1 MTTLFKTLKDDWSIS
16 ATVAGFLAVLI
27 SYSGPLIIFFQ
38 AAQKAEVS
46 NAMMVSWIWGIS
58 IGAAV
63 AGIFLSIKFKVPVI
77 TAWSAP
83 GTALLVTLFPH
94 ISLNEAIAA
103 YITTAIVIFF
113 IGITG
118 YFDKLLKWIPQ
129 DVAAGMMA
137 GILFQFGVG
146 LFTASD
152 SMPIIVFS
160 MLLIFLIAKR
170 LTPRYAMIW
179 VLITGIVLSL
189 ALGKMN
195 PVTFDFNLAIPQWI
209 TPEWTWNATLNLT
222 LPLILVSLT
231 GQFLPGMAIMR
242 LSGYDTPAKP
252 IITATSIA
260 SLAVACVGG
269 ITIVLAS
276 ITAALCMGKDAHELK
291 EKRYIA
297 GIANGLFYIL
307 GGLFA
312 GSIVML
318 FSLLPKELVAALA
331 GLALLGAIATNIS
344 AAMKSDEHRDAAL
357 ITFLATASGMHF
369 LGLSSVFWGICIG
382 VIAHLIL
389 SKKPTLTPS
398 DTQFVPNVQALDQP
412 VQNIQL
418 QNIQPKDDRSSP
430 QTTSSSIISKANGS

>member
-1 MTTLFKTLKDDWSIS
+1 MATLLKTLKNDWSIS

-38 AAQKAEVS
+38 AAQRAHVS
-46 NAMMVSWIWGIS
+46 TDMMVSWIWGIS

-63 AGIFLSIKFKVPVI
+63 SGIYLSIKYKTPVI

-83 GTALLVTLFPH
+83 GTALLVTLFPNV
-94 ISLNEAIAA
+94 SLNEAIAA
-103 YITTAIVIFF
+103 YITSAIVIFL
-113 IGITG
+113 IGVTG

-137 GILFQFGVG
+137 GILFQFGIG

-152 SMPIIVFS
+152 SMPFIVFS
-160 MLLIFLIAKR
+160 MLIVFLIAKR
-170 LTPRYAMIW
+170 LMPRYTMIW
-179 VLITGIVLSL
+179 VLGAGVLLSL
-189 ALGKMN
+189 FLGKMN
-195 PVTFDFNLAIPQWI
+195 PVDVSFSLAIPQLI
-209 TPEWTWNATLNLT
+209 SPEWTWNSTLNLAI
-222 LPLILVSLT
+222 PLILVSLT
-231 GQFLPGMAIMR
+231 GQFLPGMAIMK

-252 IITATSIA
+252 IITVTSIA

-297 GIANGLFYIL
+297 GIANGIFYIL

-344 AAMKSDEHRDAAL
+344 VAMRNDNQRDAAL

-382 VIAHLIL
+382 VIAHFI
-389 SKKPTLTPS
+389 LTP
-398 DTQFVPNVQALDQP
+398 
-412 VQNIQL
+412 
-418 QNIQPKDDRSSP
+418 RSTP
-430 QTTSSSIISKANGS
+430 ATN

>member
-1 MTTLFKTLKDDWSIS
+1 MATLFKTLKNDWSIS

-38 AAQKAEVS
+38 AAQRAHVS
-46 NAMMVSWIWGIS
+46 TDMMVSWIWGIS

-63 AGIFLSIKFKVPVI
+63 SGIYLSIKYKTPVI

-83 GTALLVTLFPH
+83 GTALLVTLFPN
-94 ISLNEAIAA
+94 ISLNEAVAA
-103 YITTAIVIFF
+103 YITSAIVIFL

-137 GILFQFGVG
+137 GILFQFGIS

-152 SMPIIVFS
+152 SMPFIVFS
-160 MLLIFLIAKR
+160 MLIVFLIAKR
-170 LTPRYAMIW
+170 LMPRYTMIW
-179 VLITGIVLSL
+179 VLAAGVLLSL
-189 ALGKMN
+189 ILGKMN
-195 PVTFDFNLAIPQWI
+195 PVDVSFSLAIPQWI
-209 TPEWTWNATLNLT
+209 SPEWTWNSTLNLAV
-222 LPLILVSLT
+222 PLILVSLT
-231 GQFLPGMAIMR
+231 GQFLPGMAIMK

-297 GIANGLFYIL
+297 GIANGIFYIL

-344 AAMKSDEHRDAAL
+344 VAMKNDNQRDAAL

-382 VIAHLIL
+382 VIAHFI
-389 SKKPTLTPS
+389 LTP
-398 DTQFVPNVQALDQP
+398 
-412 VQNIQL
+412 
-418 QNIQPKDDRSSP
+418 RSTP
-430 QTTSSSIISKANGS
+430 ATN

>member
-1 MTTLFKTLKDDWSIS
+1 MATLLKTLKNDWSIS

-38 AAQKAEVS
+38 AAQRAHVS
-46 NAMMVSWIWGIS
+46 TDMMVSWIWGIS

-63 AGIFLSIKFKVPVI
+63 SGIYLSIKYKTPVI

-83 GTALLVTLFPH
+83 GTALLVTLFPNV
-94 ISLNEAIAA
+94 SLNEAVAA
-103 YITTAIVIFF
+103 YITSAIVIFL
-113 IGITG
+113 IGVTG

-137 GILFQFGVG
+137 GILFQFGIG

-152 SMPIIVFS
+152 SMPFIVFS
-160 MLLIFLIAKR
+160 MLIVFLIAKR
-170 LTPRYAMIW
+170 LMPRYTMIW
-179 VLITGIVLSL
+179 VLAAGVLLSL
-189 ALGKMN
+189 ILGKMN
-195 PVTFDFNLAIPQWI
+195 PVDLSFSLAIPQWI
-209 TPEWTWNATLNLT
+209 SPEWTWNSTLNLAV
-222 LPLILVSLT
+222 PLILVSLT
-231 GQFLPGMAIMR
+231 GQFLPGMAIMK

-252 IITATSIA
+252 IITVTSIA

-297 GIANGLFYIL
+297 GIANGIFYIL

-344 AAMKSDEHRDAAL
+344 VAMKNDNQRDAAL

-382 VIAHLIL
+382 VIAHFI
-389 SKKPTLTPS
+389 LTP
-398 DTQFVPNVQALDQP
+398 
-412 VQNIQL
+412 
-418 QNIQPKDDRSSP
+418 RSTP
-430 QTTSSSIISKANGS
+430 TTH

>member
-1 MTTLFKTLKDDWSIS
+1 MTALLQTLKRDWSIS

-27 SYSGPLIIFFQ
+27 SYAGPLIIFFQ
-38 AAQKAEVS
+38 AAQQANVS
-46 NAMMVSWIWGIS
+46 NDMMASWIWGVS
-58 IGAAV
+58 IGAAL
-63 AGIFLSIKFKVPVI
+63 AGIFLSVKYKVPVI

-94 ISLNEAIAA
+94 ISLNEAVAA
-103 YITTAIVIFF
+103 YITSAVVIFA
-113 IGITG
+113 IGVSG
-118 YFDKLLKWIPQ
+118 YFDKLLAWIPENI
-129 DVAAGMMA
+129 AAAMMA

-146 LFTASD
+146 LFLATN
-152 SMPIIVFS
+152 SMPIIVFG
-160 MLLIFLIAKR
+160 MLLVFLFAKR
-170 LTPRYAMIW
+170 YSPRYAMVW
-179 VLITGIVLSL
+179 VLFSGVALSL
-189 ALGKMN
+189 FLGKMN
-195 PVTFDFNLAIPQWI
+195 PVSMDFSLAIPHIIQ
-209 TPEWTWNATLNLT
+209 PEWTWNSTLNLA

-231 GQFLPGMAIMR
+231 GQFLPGMAIMK

-252 IITATSIA
+252 IITTTSIA

-297 GIANGLFYIL
+297 GIANGIFYIL

-331 GLALLGAIATNIS
+331 GLALLGAIGTNIS
-344 AAMKSDEHRDAAL
+344 AAMKNETHRDAAL

-382 VIAHLIL
+382 LFAHVVLTKRSTEHATL
-389 SKKPTLTPS
+389 SS
-398 DTQFVPNVQALDQP
+398 TQ
-412 VQNIQL
+412 
-418 QNIQPKDDRSSP
+418 SSK
-430 QTTSSSIISKANGS
+430 S

>member
-1 MTTLFKTLKDDWSIS
+1 MATLLKTLKNDWSIS

-38 AAQKAEVS
+38 AAQRAHVS
-46 NAMMVSWIWGIS
+46 TDMMVSWIWGIS

-63 AGIFLSIKFKVPVI
+63 SGIYLSIKYKTPVI

-83 GTALLVTLFPH
+83 GTALLVTIFPN
-94 ISLNEAIAA
+94 ISLNEAVAA
-103 YITTAIVIFF
+103 YITSAIVIFL
-113 IGITG
+113 IGVTG

-137 GILFQFGVG
+137 GILFQFGIG

-152 SMPIIVFS
+152 SMPFIVFS
-160 MLLIFLIAKR
+160 MLIVFLIAKR
-170 LTPRYAMIW
+170 LMPRYTMIW
-179 VLITGIVLSL
+179 VLAAGVLLSL
-189 ALGKMN
+189 ILGKMN
-195 PVTFDFNLAIPQWI
+195 PVDVSFSLAIPQWI
-209 TPEWTWNATLNLT
+209 SPEWTWNSTLNLAV
-222 LPLILVSLT
+222 PLILVSLT
-231 GQFLPGMAIMR
+231 GQFLPGMAIMK

-252 IITATSIA
+252 IITVTSIA

-297 GIANGLFYIL
+297 GIANGIFYIL

-344 AAMKSDEHRDAAL
+344 VAMKNDNQRDAAL

-382 VIAHLIL
+382 VIAHFI
-389 SKKPTLTPS
+389 LTP
-398 DTQFVPNVQALDQP
+398 
-412 VQNIQL
+412 
-418 QNIQPKDDRSSP
+418 RSTP
-430 QTTSSSIISKANGS
+430 TTN

>member
-1 MTTLFKTLKDDWSIS
+1 MTTLFKSLKDDWSVS

-38 AAQKAEVS
+38 AAQKANVDPS
-46 NAMMVSWIWGIS
+46 MMISWIWGIS

-63 AGIFLSIKFKVPVI
+63 AGIFLSIKYKVPVI

-83 GTALLVTLFPH
+83 GTALLVTLFPN
-94 ISLNEAIAA
+94 ISLNEAVAA
-103 YITTAIVIFF
+103 YITAALVILF
-113 IGITG
+113 IGLTG

-129 DVAAGMMA
+129 SIAAGMMA
-137 GILFQFGVG
+137 GILFQFGLG
-146 LFTASD
+146 LFTATN
-152 SMPIIVFS
+152 SMPLIVFG
-160 MLLIFLIAKR
+160 MLLVFLVSKR
-170 LTPRYAMIW
+170 VSPRYSMVW
-179 VLITGIVLSL
+179 VLLAGVLLSL
-189 ALGKMN
+189 ILGKMN
-195 PVTFDFNLAIPQWI
+195 PVTVDFSLAIPQWI
-209 TPEWTWNATLNLT
+209 SPEWSINGMLNLAI
-222 LPLILVSLT
+222 PLILVSLS
-231 GQFLPGMAIMR
+231 GQFLPGMAIMK

-252 IITATSIA
+252 IITTTSIA

-291 EKRYIA
+291 DKRYIA
-297 GIANGLFYIL
+297 GIANGVFYIL

-331 GLALLGAIATNIS
+331 GLALLGAIATNVS
-344 AAMKSDEHRDAAL
+344 VAMKDESERDAAL

-382 VIAHLIL
+382 LVAHLLL
-389 SKKPTLTPS
+389 SKPKTGPTVSNTVSLS
-398 DTQFVPNVQALDQP
+398 
-412 VQNIQL
+412 
-418 QNIQPKDDRSSP
+418 
-430 QTTSSSIISKANGS
+430 QTETK

>member
-1 MTTLFKTLKDDWSIS
+1 MATLFKTLKNDWSIS

-38 AAQKAEVS
+38 AAQRAHVS
-46 NAMMVSWIWGIS
+46 TDMMVSWIWGIS

-63 AGIFLSIKFKVPVI
+63 SGIYLSIKYKTPVI

-83 GTALLVTLFPH
+83 GTALLVTLFPN
-94 ISLNEAIAA
+94 ISLNEAVAA
-103 YITTAIVIFF
+103 YITSALVIFL

-137 GILFQFGVG
+137 GILFQFGIS

-152 SMPIIVFS
+152 SMPLIVFS
-160 MLLIFLIAKR
+160 MLIVFLIAKR
-170 LTPRYAMIW
+170 LMPRYTMIW
-179 VLITGIVLSL
+179 VLAAGVLLSL
-189 ALGKMN
+189 ILGKMN
-195 PVTFDFNLAIPQWI
+195 PVDVSFNLAIPQWI
-209 TPEWTWNATLNLT
+209 SPEWTWNSTLNLAV
-222 LPLILVSLT
+222 PLILVSLT
-231 GQFLPGMAIMR
+231 GQFLPGMAIMK

-297 GIANGLFYIL
+297 GIANGIFYIL

-344 AAMKSDEHRDAAL
+344 VAMKNDGQRDAAL
-357 ITFLATASGMHF
+357 ITFLASASGMHF

-382 VIAHLIL
+382 VIAHFI
-389 SKKPTLTPS
+389 LTP
-398 DTQFVPNVQALDQP
+398 
-412 VQNIQL
+412 
-418 QNIQPKDDRSSP
+418 RSTP
-430 QTTSSSIISKANGS
+430 ATN

>member
-1 MTTLFKTLKDDWSIS
+1 MATLFKTLKNDWSIS

-38 AAQKAEVS
+38 AAQRAHVS
-46 NAMMVSWIWGIS
+46 TDMMVSWIWGIS

-63 AGIFLSIKFKVPVI
+63 SGIYLSIKYKTPVI

-83 GTALLVTLFPH
+83 GTALLVTLFPN
-94 ISLNEAIAA
+94 ISLNEAVAA
-103 YITTAIVIFF
+103 YITSAIVIFL

-137 GILFQFGVG
+137 GILFQFGIS

-152 SMPIIVFS
+152 SMPLIV
-160 MLLIFLIAKR
+160 FLIAKR
-170 LTPRYAMIW
+170 LMPRYTMIW
-179 VLITGIVLSL
+179 VLAAGVLLSL
-189 ALGKMN
+189 ILGKMN
-195 PVTFDFNLAIPQWI
+195 PVDVNFNLAIPQWI
-209 TPEWTWNATLNLT
+209 SPEWTWNSTLNLAV
-222 LPLILVSLT
+222 PLILVSLT
-231 GQFLPGMAIMR
+231 GQFLPGMAIMK

-297 GIANGLFYIL
+297 GIANGIFYIL

-344 AAMKSDEHRDAAL
+344 VAMKNDGQRDAAL
-357 ITFLATASGMHF
+357 ITFLASASGMHF

-382 VIAHLIL
+382 VIAHFI
-389 SKKPTLTPS
+389 LTP
-398 DTQFVPNVQALDQP
+398 
-412 VQNIQL
+412 
-418 QNIQPKDDRSSP
+418 RSTP
-430 QTTSSSIISKANGS
+430 ATN

>member
-1 MTTLFKTLKDDWSIS
+1 MATLFKTLKNDWSIS

-38 AAQKAEVS
+38 AAQRAHVS
-46 NAMMVSWIWGIS
+46 TDMMVSWIWGIS

-63 AGIFLSIKFKVPVI
+63 SGIYLSIKYKTPVI

-83 GTALLVTLFPH
+83 GTALLVTLFPN
-94 ISLNEAIAA
+94 ISLNEAVAA
-103 YITTAIVIFF
+103 YITSAIIIFL

-137 GILFQFGVG
+137 GILFQFGIS

-152 SMPIIVFS
+152 SMPFIVFS
-160 MLLIFLIAKR
+160 MLIVFLIAKR
-170 LTPRYAMIW
+170 LMPRYTMIW
-179 VLITGIVLSL
+179 VLAAGVLLSL
-189 ALGKMN
+189 ILGKMN
-195 PVTFDFNLAIPQWI
+195 PVDISFSLAIPQWI
-209 TPEWTWNATLNLT
+209 SPEWTWNSTLNLAV
-222 LPLILVSLT
+222 PLILVSLT
-231 GQFLPGMAIMR
+231 GQFLPGMAIMK

-297 GIANGLFYIL
+297 GIANGIFYIL

-344 AAMKSDEHRDAAL
+344 VAMKNDGQRDAAL

-382 VIAHLIL
+382 VVAHFI
-389 SKKPTLTPS
+389 LTP
-398 DTQFVPNVQALDQP
+398 
-412 VQNIQL
+412 
-418 QNIQPKDDRSSP
+418 RSNP
-430 QTTSSSIISKANGS
+430 ATN

>member
-1 MTTLFKTLKDDWSIS
+1 MAPLLKTLKNDWSIS

-38 AAQKAEVS
+38 AAQRAHVS
-46 NAMMVSWIWGIS
+46 TDMMVSWIWGIS

-63 AGIFLSIKFKVPVI
+63 SGIYLSIKYKTPVI

-83 GTALLVTLFPH
+83 GTALLVTLFPNV
-94 ISLNEAIAA
+94 SLNEAVAA
-103 YITTAIVIFF
+103 YITSAIVIFL
-113 IGITG
+113 IGVTG

-137 GILFQFGVG
+137 GILFQFGIG

-152 SMPIIVFS
+152 SMPFIVFS
-160 MLLIFLIAKR
+160 MLIVFLIAKR
-170 LTPRYAMIW
+170 LMPRYTMIW
-179 VLITGIVLSL
+179 VLAAGVLLSL
-189 ALGKMN
+189 ILGKMN
-195 PVTFDFNLAIPQWI
+195 PVDVSFSLAIPQWI
-209 TPEWTWNATLNLT
+209 SPEWTWNSTLNLAV
-222 LPLILVSLT
+222 PLILVSLT
-231 GQFLPGMAIMR
+231 GQFLPGMAIMK

-297 GIANGLFYIL
+297 GIANGFFYIL

-344 AAMKSDEHRDAAL
+344 VAMKNDSQRDAAL

-382 VIAHLIL
+382 VIAHFI
-389 SKKPTLTPS
+389 LTP
-398 DTQFVPNVQALDQP
+398 
-412 VQNIQL
+412 
-418 QNIQPKDDRSSP
+418 RSTP
-430 QTTSSSIISKANGS
+430 ATN

>member
-1 MTTLFKTLKDDWSIS
+1 MVTLFKTLKKDWSIS

-38 AAQKAEVS
+38 AAQKAQVS
-46 NAMMVSWIWGIS
+46 NTMMISWIWGIS
-58 IGAAV
+58 IGAAI
-63 AGIFLSIKFKVPVI
+63 AGIFLSIKYKVPVI

-83 GTALLVTLFPH
+83 GTALLVTLFPN
-94 ISLNEAIAA
+94 ISLNEAVAA
-103 YITTAIVIFF
+103 YITSAVVIFL

-137 GILFQFGVG
+137 GILFQFGLG
-146 LFTASD
+146 LFTATD
-152 SMPIIVFS
+152 TMPVIVFG
-160 MLLIFLIAKR
+160 MLLVFLVAKR
-170 LTPRYAMIW
+170 FTPRYAMVW
-179 VLITGIVLSL
+179 VLVSGVLLSL
-189 ALGKMN
+189 FLGQMN
-195 PVTFDFNLAIPQWI
+195 PVNVNFALAIPQFI
-209 TPEWTWNATLNLT
+209 APEWTWNSTLNLAI
-222 LPLILVSLT
+222 PLILVSLS
-231 GQFLPGMAIMR
+231 GQFLPGMAIMK

-297 GIANGLFYIL
+297 GIANGIFYIL

-318 FSLLPKELVAALA
+318 FSLLPKELIAALA

-344 AAMKSDEHRDAAL
+344 VAMKNESHREAAL
-357 ITFLATASGMHF
+357 ITFLATASGMQF

-382 VIAHLIL
+382 VIAHLV
-389 SKKPTLTPS
+389 LTKRES
-398 DTQFVPNVQALDQP
+398 NTPNP
-412 VQNIQL
+412 
-418 QNIQPKDDRSSP
+418 
-430 QTTSSSIISKANGS
+430 SSSQSSKN

>member
-1 MTTLFKTLKDDWSIS
+1 MATLFKTLKNDWSIS

-38 AAQKAEVS
+38 AAQRAHVS
-46 NAMMVSWIWGIS
+46 TDMMVSWIWGIS

-63 AGIFLSIKFKVPVI
+63 SGIYLSIKYKTPVI

-83 GTALLVTLFPH
+83 GTALLVTLFPN
-94 ISLNEAIAA
+94 ISLNEAVAA
-103 YITTAIVIFF
+103 YITSAIVIFL

-137 GILFQFGVG
+137 GILFQFGIS

-152 SMPIIVFS
+152 SMPFIVFS
-160 MLLIFLIAKR
+160 MLIVFLIAKR
-170 LTPRYAMIW
+170 LMPRYTMIW
-179 VLITGIVLSL
+179 VLAAGVLLSL
-189 ALGKMN
+189 ILGKMN
-195 PVTFDFNLAIPQWI
+195 PVDVSFNLAIPQWI
-209 TPEWTWNATLNLT
+209 SPEWTWNSTLDLAV
-222 LPLILVSLT
+222 PLILVSLT
-231 GQFLPGMAIMR
+231 GQFLPGMAIMK

-297 GIANGLFYIL
+297 GIANGIFYIL

-344 AAMKSDEHRDAAL
+344 VAMKNDGQRDAAL
-357 ITFLATASGMHF
+357 ITFLASASGMHF

-382 VIAHLIL
+382 VIAHFI
-389 SKKPTLTPS
+389 LTP
-398 DTQFVPNVQALDQP
+398 
-412 VQNIQL
+412 
-418 QNIQPKDDRSSP
+418 RSTP
-430 QTTSSSIISKANGS
+430 ATN

>member
-1 MTTLFKTLKDDWSIS
+1 MATLFRTLKADWSIS

-38 AAQKAEVS
+38 AAQQANVS
-46 NAMMVSWIWGIS
+46 SAMMISWIWGIS

-63 AGIFLSIKFKVPVI
+63 AGIYLSIRYKTPVI

-94 ISLNEAIAA
+94 ISLNEAVGA
-103 YITTAIVIFF
+103 YITSALVIFA
-113 IGITG
+113 IGATG

-137 GILFQFGVG
+137 GILFQFGLG
-146 LFTASD
+146 LFKATD
-152 SMPIIVFS
+152 SMPIIVFG
-160 MLLIFLIAKR
+160 MLGVYLVAKR
-170 LTPRYAMIW
+170 LSPRYAMIW
-179 VLITGIVLSL
+179 VLVSGLGLSL
-189 ALGKMN
+189 ILGKMN
-195 PVTFDFNLAIPQWI
+195 PVEMNFSLAIPQFI
-209 TPEWTWNATLNLT
+209 MPEWSWNSTLNLT
-222 LPLILVSLT
+222 IPLILVSLS
-231 GQFLPGMAIMR
+231 GQFLPGMAIMK

-252 IITATSIA
+252 IISVTSIA

-291 EKRYIA
+291 DKRYIA
-297 GIANGLFYIL
+297 GIANGIFYIL

-344 AAMKSDEHRDAAL
+344 MAMKNDAQRDAAL

-382 VIAHLIL
+382 VIAHLVL
-389 SKKPTLTPS
+389 SKHEPS
-398 DTQFVPNVQALDQP
+398 TAAVASTQ
-412 VQNIQL
+412 
-418 QNIQPKDDRSSP
+418 SSK
-430 QTTSSSIISKANGS
+430 S

>member
-1 MTTLFKTLKDDWSIS
+1 MATLFKTLKNDWSIS

-38 AAQKAEVS
+38 AAQRAHVS
-46 NAMMVSWIWGIS
+46 TDMMVSWIWGIS

-63 AGIFLSIKFKVPVI
+63 SGIYLSIKYKTPVI

-83 GTALLVTLFPH
+83 GTALLVTLFPN
-94 ISLNEAIAA
+94 ISLNEAVAA
-103 YITTAIVIFF
+103 YITSAIVIFL

-137 GILFQFGVG
+137 GILFQFGIS

-152 SMPIIVFS
+152 SMPLIVFS
-160 MLLIFLIAKR
+160 MLIVFLIAKR
-170 LTPRYAMIW
+170 LMPRYTMIW
-179 VLITGIVLSL
+179 VLAAGVLLSL
-189 ALGKMN
+189 ILVKMN
-195 PVTFDFNLAIPQWI
+195 PVDVSFNLAIPQWI
-209 TPEWTWNATLNLT
+209 SPEWTWNSTLNLAV
-222 LPLILVSLT
+222 PLILVSLT
-231 GQFLPGMAIMR
+231 GQFLPGMAIMK

-297 GIANGLFYIL
+297 GIANGIFYIL
-307 GGLFA
+307 GGLFG

-344 AAMKSDEHRDAAL
+344 VAMKNDGQRDAAL
-357 ITFLATASGMHF
+357 ITFLASASGMHF

-382 VIAHLIL
+382 VIAHFI
-389 SKKPTLTPS
+389 LTP
-398 DTQFVPNVQALDQP
+398 
-412 VQNIQL
+412 
-418 QNIQPKDDRSSP
+418 RSTP
-430 QTTSSSIISKANGS
+430 ATN

>member
-1 MTTLFKTLKDDWSIS
+1 MATLFKTLKNDWSIS

-38 AAQKAEVS
+38 AAQRAHVS
-46 NAMMVSWIWGIS
+46 TDMMVSWIWGIS

-63 AGIFLSIKFKVPVI
+63 SGIYLSIKYKTPVI

-83 GTALLVTLFPH
+83 GTALLVTLFPN
-94 ISLNEAIAA
+94 ISLNEAVAA
-103 YITTAIVIFF
+103 YITSAIVIFL

-137 GILFQFGVG
+137 GILFQFGIS

-152 SMPIIVFS
+152 SMPLIVFS
-160 MLLIFLIAKR
+160 MLIVFLIAKR
-170 LTPRYAMIW
+170 LMPRYTMIW
-179 VLITGIVLSL
+179 VLAAGVLLSL
-189 ALGKMN
+189 ILGKMN
-195 PVTFDFNLAIPQWI
+195 PVDVSFNLAIPQWI
-209 TPEWTWNATLNLT
+209 SPEWTWNSTLNLAV
-222 LPLILVSLT
+222 PLILVSLT
-231 GQFLPGMAIMR
+231 GQFLPGMAIMK

-260 SLAVACVGG
+260 SLAVACIGG

-297 GIANGLFYIL
+297 GIANGIFYIL

-344 AAMKSDEHRDAAL
+344 VAMKNDGQRDAAL
-357 ITFLATASGMHF
+357 ITFLASASGMHF

-382 VIAHLIL
+382 VIAHFI
-389 SKKPTLTPS
+389 LTP
-398 DTQFVPNVQALDQP
+398 
-412 VQNIQL
+412 
-418 QNIQPKDDRSSP
+418 RSTP
-430 QTTSSSIISKANGS
+430 AIN

>member
-1 MTTLFKTLKDDWSIS
+1 MATLLKTLKNDWSIS

-38 AAQKAEVS
+38 AAQRAHVS
-46 NAMMVSWIWGIS
+46 TDMMVSWIWGIS

-63 AGIFLSIKFKVPVI
+63 SGIYLSIKYKTPVI

-83 GTALLVTLFPH
+83 GTALLVTLFPNV
-94 ISLNEAIAA
+94 SLNEAVAA
-103 YITTAIVIFF
+103 YITSAVVIFL

-137 GILFQFGVG
+137 GILFQFGIG

-152 SMPIIVFS
+152 SMPFIVFS
-160 MLLIFLIAKR
+160 MLIVFLIAKR
-170 LTPRYAMIW
+170 LMPRYTMIW
-179 VLITGIVLSL
+179 VLAAGVLLSL
-189 ALGKMN
+189 ILGKMN
-195 PVTFDFNLAIPQWI
+195 PVDVSFSLAIPQWI
-209 TPEWTWNATLNLT
+209 SPEWTWNSTLNLAV
-222 LPLILVSLT
+222 PLILVSLT
-231 GQFLPGMAIMR
+231 GQFLPGMAIMK

-252 IITATSIA
+252 IISVTSIA
-260 SLAVACVGG
+260 SLVVACVGG

-297 GIANGLFYIL
+297 GIANGIFYIL

-344 AAMKSDEHRDAAL
+344 VAMRNDSQRDAAL

-382 VIAHLIL
+382 VIAHFILIPR
-389 SKKPTLTPS
+389 STPA
-398 DTQFVPNVQALDQP
+398 TN
-412 VQNIQL
+412 
-418 QNIQPKDDRSSP
+418 
-430 QTTSSSIISKANGS
+430 

>member
-1 MTTLFKTLKDDWSIS
+1 MATLLKTLKNDWSIS

-38 AAQKAEVS
+38 AAQRAHVS
-46 NAMMVSWIWGIS
+46 TDMMVSWIWGIS

-63 AGIFLSIKFKVPVI
+63 SGIYLSIKYKTPVI

-83 GTALLVTLFPH
+83 GTALLVTLFPNV
-94 ISLNEAIAA
+94 SLNEAVAA
-103 YITTAIVIFF
+103 YITSAIVIFL
-113 IGITG
+113 IGVTG

-137 GILFQFGVG
+137 GILFQFGIG

-152 SMPIIVFS
+152 SMPFIVFS
-160 MLLIFLIAKR
+160 MLIVFLIAKR
-170 LTPRYAMIW
+170 LMPRYTMIW
-179 VLITGIVLSL
+179 VLAAGVLLSL
-189 ALGKMN
+189 ILGKMN
-195 PVTFDFNLAIPQWI
+195 PVDVSFNLAIPQWI
-209 TPEWTWNATLNLT
+209 SPEWTWSSTLNLAV
-222 LPLILVSLT
+222 PLILVSLT
-231 GQFLPGMAIMR
+231 GQFLPGMAIMK

-252 IITATSIA
+252 IITVTSIA

-297 GIANGLFYIL
+297 GIANGIFYIL

-344 AAMKSDEHRDAAL
+344 VAMKNDSQRDAAL

-382 VIAHLIL
+382 VIAHFI
-389 SKKPTLTPS
+389 LTP
-398 DTQFVPNVQALDQP
+398 
-412 VQNIQL
+412 
-418 QNIQPKDDRSSP
+418 RSTP
-430 QTTSSSIISKANGS
+430 TTN

>member
-1 MTTLFKTLKDDWSIS
+1 MATLLKTLKNDWSIS

-38 AAQKAEVS
+38 AAQRAHVS
-46 NAMMVSWIWGIS
+46 TDMMVSWIWGIS

-63 AGIFLSIKFKVPVI
+63 SGIYLSIKYKTPVI

-83 GTALLVTLFPH
+83 GTALLVTLFPNV
-94 ISLNEAIAA
+94 SLNEAVAA
-103 YITTAIVIFF
+103 YITSAIVIFL
-113 IGITG
+113 IGVTG

-137 GILFQFGVG
+137 GILFQFGIG

-152 SMPIIVFS
+152 SMPFIVFS
-160 MLLIFLIAKR
+160 MLIVFLIAKR
-170 LTPRYAMIW
+170 LMPRYTMIW
-179 VLITGIVLSL
+179 VLAAGVLLSL
-189 ALGKMN
+189 ILGKMN
-195 PVTFDFNLAIPQWI
+195 PVDVSFSLAIPQWI
-209 TPEWTWNATLNLT
+209 SPEWTWNSTLNLAI
-222 LPLILVSLT
+222 PLILVSLT
-231 GQFLPGMAIMR
+231 GQFLPGMAIMK

-252 IITATSIA
+252 IITITSIA

-297 GIANGLFYIL
+297 GIANGIFYIL

-344 AAMKSDEHRDAAL
+344 VAMRNDSQRDAAL

-382 VIAHLIL
+382 VIAHFI
-389 SKKPTLTPS
+389 LTP
-398 DTQFVPNVQALDQP
+398 
-412 VQNIQL
+412 
-418 QNIQPKDDRSSP
+418 RSTP
-430 QTTSSSIISKANGS
+430 ATN

>member
-1 MTTLFKTLKDDWSIS
+1 MTTLLKTLKDDWSLS

-38 AAQKAEVS
+38 AAQKANVAP
-46 NAMMVSWIWGIS
+46 NMMISWIWGIS

-63 AGIFLSIKFKVPVI
+63 AGIFLSIKYKTPVI

-83 GTALLVTLFPH
+83 GTALLVTLFPN
-94 ISLNEAIAA
+94 ISLNEAVAA
-103 YITTAIVIFF
+103 YITAALVILL
-113 IGITG
+113 IGLSG

-129 DVAAGMMA
+129 SIAAAMMA
-137 GILFQFGVG
+137 GILFQFGLG
-146 LFTASD
+146 LFTATD
-152 SMPIIVFS
+152 SMPLIVFG
-160 MLLIFLIAKR
+160 MVLVFLLSKR
-170 LTPRYAMIW
+170 VSPRYSMVW
-179 VLITGIVLSL
+179 VLLSGVLLSVL
-189 ALGKMN
+189 LGKMN
-195 PVTFDFNLAIPQWI
+195 PVTVDFSLAIPQWI
-209 TPEWTWNATLNLT
+209 SPDWSINGMLNFAI
-222 LPLILVSLT
+222 PLILVSLT
-231 GQFLPGMAIMR
+231 GQFLPGMAIMK

-291 EKRYIA
+291 DKRYIA

-331 GLALLGAIATNIS
+331 GLALLGAIGTNVS
-344 AAMKSDEHRDAAL
+344 VAMKDESERDAAL

-382 VIAHLIL
+382 IIAHLLL
-389 SKKPTLTPS
+389 SKPKPEPA
-398 DTQFVPNVQALDQP
+398 VPNSISL
-412 VQNIQL
+412 
-418 QNIQPKDDRSSP
+418 S
-430 QTTSSSIISKANGS
+430 QTESK

>member
-1 MTTLFKTLKDDWSIS
+1 MHGGNQTMATLFKTLKNDWSIS

-38 AAQKAEVS
+38 AAQRAHVS
-46 NAMMVSWIWGIS
+46 TDMMVSWIWGIS

-63 AGIFLSIKFKVPVI
+63 SGIYLSIKYKTPVI

-83 GTALLVTLFPH
+83 GTALLVTLFPNV
-94 ISLNEAIAA
+94 SLNEAVAA
-103 YITTAIVIFF
+103 YITSAIVIFL
-113 IGITG
+113 IGVTG

-137 GILFQFGVG
+137 GILFQFGIG

-152 SMPIIVFS
+152 SMPFIVFS
-160 MLLIFLIAKR
+160 MLIVFLIAKR
-170 LTPRYAMIW
+170 LMPRYTMIW
-179 VLITGIVLSL
+179 VLAAGVLLSL
-189 ALGKMN
+189 ILGKMN
-195 PVTFDFNLAIPQWI
+195 PVDVSFSLAIPQWI
-209 TPEWTWNATLNLT
+209 SPEWTWNSTLNLAV
-222 LPLILVSLT
+222 PLILVSLT
-231 GQFLPGMAIMR
+231 GQFLPGMAIMK

-252 IITATSIA
+252 IITVTSIA

-297 GIANGLFYIL
+297 GIANGIFYIL

-344 AAMKSDEHRDAAL
+344 VAMKNDNQRDAAL

-382 VIAHLIL
+382 VIAHFI
-389 SKKPTLTPS
+389 LTP
-398 DTQFVPNVQALDQP
+398 
-412 VQNIQL
+412 
-418 QNIQPKDDRSSP
+418 RSTP
-430 QTTSSSIISKANGS
+430 TTN

>member
-1 MTTLFKTLKDDWSIS
+1 MATLLKTLKNDWSIS

-38 AAQKAEVS
+38 AAQRAHVS
-46 NAMMVSWIWGIS
+46 TDMMVSWIWGIS

-63 AGIFLSIKFKVPVI
+63 SGIYLSIKYKTPVI

-83 GTALLVTLFPH
+83 GTALLVTLFPNV
-94 ISLNEAIAA
+94 SLNEAVAA
-103 YITTAIVIFF
+103 YITSAIVIFL
-113 IGITG
+113 IGVTG

-137 GILFQFGVG
+137 GILFQFGIG

-152 SMPIIVFS
+152 SMPFIVFS
-160 MLLIFLIAKR
+160 MLIVFLIVKR
-170 LTPRYAMIW
+170 LMPRYTMIW
-179 VLITGIVLSL
+179 VLAAGILLSL
-189 ALGKMN
+189 FLGKMN
-195 PVTFDFNLAIPQWI
+195 PVDVSFSLAIPQWI
-209 TPEWTWNATLNLT
+209 SPEWTWNSTLNLAI
-222 LPLILVSLT
+222 PLILVSLT
-231 GQFLPGMAIMR
+231 GQFLPGMAIMK

-252 IITATSIA
+252 IITVTSIA

-297 GIANGLFYIL
+297 GIANGIFYIL

-331 GLALLGAIATNIS
+331 GLALLGAIAANIS
-344 AAMKSDEHRDAAL
+344 VAMKNDSQRDAAL

-382 VIAHLIL
+382 VIAHFI
-389 SKKPTLTPS
+389 LTP
-398 DTQFVPNVQALDQP
+398 
-412 VQNIQL
+412 
-418 QNIQPKDDRSSP
+418 RSTP
-430 QTTSSSIISKANGS
+430 TTN

>member
-1 MTTLFKTLKDDWSIS
+1 MATLLKTLKNDWSIS

-38 AAQKAEVS
+38 AAQRAHVS
-46 NAMMVSWIWGIS
+46 TDMMVSWIWGIS

-63 AGIFLSIKFKVPVI
+63 SGIYLSIKYKTPVI

-83 GTALLVTLFPH
+83 GTALLVTLFPNV
-94 ISLNEAIAA
+94 SLNEAVAA
-103 YITTAIVIFF
+103 YITSAIVIFL
-113 IGITG
+113 IGVTG

-137 GILFQFGVG
+137 GILFQFGIG

-152 SMPIIVFS
+152 SMPFIVFS
-160 MLLIFLIAKR
+160 MLIVFLIAKR
-170 LTPRYAMIW
+170 LMPRYTMIW
-179 VLITGIVLSL
+179 VLAAGVLLSL
-189 ALGKMN
+189 ILGKMN
-195 PVTFDFNLAIPQWI
+195 PVDVSFNLAIPQWI
-209 TPEWTWNATLNLT
+209 SPEWTWNSTLNLAV
-222 LPLILVSLT
+222 PLILVSLT
-231 GQFLPGMAIMR
+231 GQFLPGMAIMK

-252 IITATSIA
+252 IITVTSIA

-297 GIANGLFYIL
+297 GIANGIFYIL

-344 AAMKSDEHRDAAL
+344 VAMKNDSQRDAAL

-382 VIAHLIL
+382 VIAHFI
-389 SKKPTLTPS
+389 LTP
-398 DTQFVPNVQALDQP
+398 
-412 VQNIQL
+412 
-418 QNIQPKDDRSSP
+418 RSTP
-430 QTTSSSIISKANGS
+430 ATN

>member
-1 MTTLFKTLKDDWSIS
+1 MATLFKTLKNDWSIS

-38 AAQKAEVS
+38 AAQRAHVS
-46 NAMMVSWIWGIS
+46 TDMMVSWIWGIS

-63 AGIFLSIKFKVPVI
+63 SGIYLSIKYKTPVI

-83 GTALLVTLFPH
+83 GTALLVTLFPNV
-94 ISLNEAIAA
+94 SLNEAVAA
-103 YITTAIVIFF
+103 YITSAIVIFL

-137 GILFQFGVG
+137 GILFQFGIS

-152 SMPIIVFS
+152 SMPLIVFN
-160 MLLIFLIAKR
+160 MLIVFLIAKR
-170 LTPRYAMIW
+170 LMPRYTMIW
-179 VLITGIVLSL
+179 VLAAGVLLSL
-189 ALGKMN
+189 ILGKMN
-195 PVTFDFNLAIPQWI
+195 PVDVSFSLAIPQWI
-209 TPEWTWNATLNLT
+209 SPEWTWNSTLNLAV
-222 LPLILVSLT
+222 PLILVSLT
-231 GQFLPGMAIMR
+231 GQFLPGMAIMK

-297 GIANGLFYIL
+297 GIANGIFYIL

-344 AAMKSDEHRDAAL
+344 VAMKNDGQRDAAL
-357 ITFLATASGMHF
+357 ITFLASASGMHF

-382 VIAHLIL
+382 VIAHFI
-389 SKKPTLTPS
+389 LTP
-398 DTQFVPNVQALDQP
+398 
-412 VQNIQL
+412 
-418 QNIQPKDDRSSP
+418 RSTP
-430 QTTSSSIISKANGS
+430 ATN

>member
-1 MTTLFKTLKDDWSIS
+1 MATLLKTLKNDWSIS

-38 AAQKAEVS
+38 AAQRAHVS
-46 NAMMVSWIWGIS
+46 TDMMVSWIWGIS

-63 AGIFLSIKFKVPVI
+63 SGIYLSIKYKTPVI

-83 GTALLVTLFPH
+83 GTALLVTLFPNV
-94 ISLNEAIAA
+94 SLNEAVAA
-103 YITTAIVIFF
+103 YITSAIVIFL
-113 IGITG
+113 IGVTG

-137 GILFQFGVG
+137 GILFQFGIG

-152 SMPIIVFS
+152 SMPFIVFS
-160 MLLIFLIAKR
+160 MLIVFLIAKR
-170 LTPRYAMIW
+170 LMPRYTMIW
-179 VLITGIVLSL
+179 VLAAGVLLSL
-189 ALGKMN
+189 ILGKMN
-195 PVTFDFNLAIPQWI
+195 PVDVSFSLAIPQWI
-209 TPEWTWNATLNLT
+209 SPEWTWNSTLNLAV
-222 LPLILVSLT
+222 PLILVSLT
-231 GQFLPGMAIMR
+231 GQFLPGMAIMK

-252 IITATSIA
+252 IITVTSIA

-297 GIANGLFYIL
+297 GIANGIFYIL

-344 AAMKSDEHRDAAL
+344 VAMKNDNQRDAAL

-382 VIAHLIL
+382 VIAHFI
-389 SKKPTLTPS
+389 LTP
-398 DTQFVPNVQALDQP
+398 
-412 VQNIQL
+412 
-418 QNIQPKDDRSSP
+418 RS
-430 QTTSSSIISKANGS
+430 TSATN

>member
-1 MTTLFKTLKDDWSIS
+1 MATLFKTLKNDWSIS

-38 AAQKAEVS
+38 AAQRAHVS
-46 NAMMVSWIWGIS
+46 TDMMVSWIWGIS

-63 AGIFLSIKFKVPVI
+63 SGIYLSIKYKTPVI

-83 GTALLVTLFPH
+83 GTALLVTLFPN
-94 ISLNEAIAA
+94 ISLNEAVAA
-103 YITTAIVIFF
+103 YITSAIVIFL

-137 GILFQFGVG
+137 GILFQFGIS

-152 SMPIIVFS
+152 SMPLIVFS
-160 MLLIFLIAKR
+160 MLIVFLIAKR
-170 LTPRYAMIW
+170 LMPRYTMIW
-179 VLITGIVLSL
+179 VLAAGVLLSL
-189 ALGKMN
+189 ILGKMN
-195 PVTFDFNLAIPQWI
+195 PVDVSFNLAIPQWI
-209 TPEWTWNATLNLT
+209 SPEWTWNSTLNLAV
-222 LPLILVSLT
+222 PLILVSLT
-231 GQFLPGMAIMR
+231 GQFLPGMAIMK

-252 IITATSIA
+252 IITVTSIA

-297 GIANGLFYIL
+297 GIANGIFYIL

-344 AAMKSDEHRDAAL
+344 VAMKNDGQRDAAL
-357 ITFLATASGMHF
+357 ITFLASASGMHF

-382 VIAHLIL
+382 VIAHFI
-389 SKKPTLTPS
+389 LTP
-398 DTQFVPNVQALDQP
+398 
-412 VQNIQL
+412 
-418 QNIQPKDDRSSP
+418 RSTP
-430 QTTSSSIISKANGS
+430 ATN

>member
-1 MTTLFKTLKDDWSIS
+1 MATLFKTLKNDWSIS

-38 AAQKAEVS
+38 AAQRAHVS
-46 NAMMVSWIWGIS
+46 TDMMVSWIWGIS

-63 AGIFLSIKFKVPVI
+63 SGIYLSIKYKTPVI

-83 GTALLVTLFPH
+83 GTALLVTLFPN
-94 ISLNEAIAA
+94 ISLNEAVAA
-103 YITTAIVIFF
+103 YITSALVIFL

-137 GILFQFGVG
+137 GILFQFGIS

-152 SMPIIVFS
+152 SMPLIVFS
-160 MLLIFLIAKR
+160 MLIVFLIAKR
-170 LTPRYAMIW
+170 LMPRYTMIW
-179 VLITGIVLSL
+179 VLAAGVLLSL
-189 ALGKMN
+189 ILGKMN
-195 PVTFDFNLAIPQWI
+195 PVDVSFNLAIPQWI
-209 TPEWTWNATLNLT
+209 SPEWTWNSTLNLAV
-222 LPLILVSLT
+222 PLILVSLT
-231 GQFLPGMAIMR
+231 GQFLPGMAIMK

-260 SLAVACVGG
+260 SLTVACVGG

-297 GIANGLFYIL
+297 GIANGIFYIL

-344 AAMKSDEHRDAAL
+344 VAMKNDGQRDAAL
-357 ITFLATASGMHF
+357 ITFLASASGMHF

-382 VIAHLIL
+382 VIAHFI
-389 SKKPTLTPS
+389 LTP
-398 DTQFVPNVQALDQP
+398 
-412 VQNIQL
+412 
-418 QNIQPKDDRSSP
+418 RSTP
-430 QTTSSSIISKANGS
+430 ATN